1 MTDEDS
7 TENVLRPLGK
17 PDPPKPKS
25 SPLKPKNLPDSKPDK
40 PTPEKLTP

>member
-17 PDPPKPKS
+17 TDPPKPKS
-25 SPLKPKNLPDSKPDK
+25 SPRKPINLPDSKPDE
-40 PTPEKLTP
+40 PTPEKPTP

>member
-17 PDPPKPKS
+17 PDPSKPKS
-25 SPLKPKNLPDSKPDK
+25 SPLKPINLPDSKPDK
-40 PTPEKLTP
+40 PTPEKPTP